1 MPVAVV
7 QFERLFAC
15 IKKIL
20 RDWHL
25 SLNLE
30 LVDALL
36 RIAVD
41 GPDTDSFEPSR
52 AVHHWYSTAHRNPD
66 NSFIQ
71 ESFNQLMCYLSCIL
85 RLPVYIVCIVGAFL
99 YLPAVQMFSNIR
111 TVFILTL
118 RLCIEQPFSN
128 NIVFLSN
135 RHNG

>member
-1 MPVAVV
+1 MIENKKVAELQNKASKLKNTIKFLQNIVFSSTNLVRYQRQSRLPIRLQEKLHVILVVPVATV
-7 QFERLFAC
+7 QVEWLFTC

-20 RDWHL
+20 GDWHL

-52 AVHHWYSTAHRNPD
+52 AVHHWYSTAHHNPD

-71 ESFNQLMCYLSCIL
+71 ESFNVLS
-85 RLPVYIVCIVGAFL
+85 
-99 YLPAVQMFSNIR
+99 
-111 TVFILTL
+111 
-118 RLCIEQPFSN
+118 
-128 NIVFLSN
+128 
-135 RHNG
+135 

>member
-1 MPVAVV
+1 MPVATYQV
-7 QFERLFAC
+7 ERLFTC

-20 RDWHL
+20 GDRHL

-52 AVHHWYSTAHRNPD
+52 AVHHWYSTTHGNPD

-71 ESFNQLMCYLSCIL
+71 RSFNVLSCIL
-85 RLPVYIVCIVGAFL
+85 RLPVYIVCIVRAFL
-99 YLPAVQMFSNIR
+99 YLPALEMFSNVR

-118 RLCIEQPFSN
+118 RLCIERPFCN
-128 NIVFLSN
+128 NVIFLSN

>member
-1 MPVAVV
+1 MIENKKVAELQNKASKLKNTIKFLQNIVFSSTNLVQCQRQSRLPIRLQEKLHVILVVPVAAV
-7 QFERLFAC
+7 QVEWLFTC

-20 RDWHL
+20 GDWHL

-52 AVHHWYSTAHRNPD
+52 AVHHWYSTAHHNPD

-71 ESFNQLMCYLSCIL
+71 
-85 RLPVYIVCIVGAFL
+85 
-99 YLPAVQMFSNIR
+99 
-111 TVFILTL
+111 
-118 RLCIEQPFSN
+118 
-128 NIVFLSN
+128 
-135 RHNG
+135 